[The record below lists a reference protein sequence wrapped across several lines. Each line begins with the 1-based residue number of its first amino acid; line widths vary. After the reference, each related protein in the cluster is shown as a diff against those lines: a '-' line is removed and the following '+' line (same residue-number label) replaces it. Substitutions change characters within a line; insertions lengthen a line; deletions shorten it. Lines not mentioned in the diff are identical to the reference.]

1 MPPVVTRELVELPR
15 VPTRTRRGAGALFP
29 PMVAF
34 VVLLGGWELYVR
46 VRNVKSLV
54 LPAPSKIA
62 RAVLEDRS
70 GWVAAAWVTGQEAF
84 FGFLIALGVA
94 LALAVAATTTRSVE
108 RAVLPVVTVVQL
120 IPVVALAPALVIG
133 LGFGMWPR
141 VLVAGLIA
149 FAPLTV
155 NAIAGMQAVDA
166 DALELLRSVDASRW
180 EILVRLRL
188 PHSVPYLVA
197 AARVCVGLALI
208 GAMVAEWQGSS
219 AGLGYTFSR
228 AQRTLATERMWAAVF
243 VLAIMGVAALGGI
256 ALLERRLLRWRPGR
270 LRN

>member
-1 MPPVVTRELVELPR
+1 MSTESAALPR
-15 VPTRTRRGAGALFP
+15 VSTRTRRGAGALIP
-29 PMVAF
+29 PVVAF

-46 VRNVKSLV
+46 ARDVKKLI

-62 RAVLEDRS
+62 RAVLEDRR

-84 FGFLIALGVA
+84 FGFLIALVVA
-94 LALAVAATTTRSVE
+94 LLLAVAATASRAVE

-133 LGFGMWPR
+133 LGFDMRPR
-141 VLVAGLIA
+141 VLVAALIA

-155 NAIAGMQAVDA
+155 NAIAGMQSVDA
-166 DALELLRSVDASRW
+166 DAHDLLRSVNASRF
-180 EILVRLRL
+180 EILLRLRL
-188 PHSVPYLVA
+188 PQSVPYLVA

-219 AGLGYTFSR
+219 AGLGYTFSQ
-228 AQRTLATERMWAAVF
+228 AQSVLATDRMWAAVF
-243 VLAIMGVAALGGI
+243 VLAAMGVAALGGI

>member
-1 MPPVVTRELVELPR
+1 MSTEPAALPGGSTRS
-15 VPTRTRRGAGALFP
+15 RRGAGAVLP
-29 PMVAF
+29 PLVAF
-34 VVLLGGWELYVR
+34 VVFLGGWELWVR
-46 VRNVKSLV
+46 ARNVKKLV

-62 RAVLEDRS
+62 GAVMEDRS
-70 GWVAAAWVTGQEAF
+70 AWLGAAWVTGQEAF
-84 FGFLIALGVA
+84 FGFMIALVVA
-94 LALAVAATTTRSVE
+94 LLLAVAATASRAVE

-133 LGFGMWPR
+133 LGFDMRPR
-141 VLVAGLIA
+141 VLVAALIA

-155 NAIAGMQAVDA
+155 NAIVGMQAVDSA
-166 DALELLRSVDASRW
+166 ALEVLRSVDASRW

-188 PHSVPYLVA
+188 PQSVPYLVA

-208 GAMVAEWQGSS
+208 GAMVAEWQFSS
-219 AGLGYTFSR
+219 AGLGYRFSR
-228 AQRTLATERMWAAVF
+228 AQSLLATEQMWAAVF
-243 VLAIMGVAALGGI
+243 VLAAMGVAALGAI

>member
-1 MPPVVTRELVELPR
+1 MLGPPLL
-15 VPTRTRRGAGALFP
+15 
-29 PMVAF
+29 AF
-34 VVLLGGWELYVR
+34 VALLGGWELYVR
-46 VRNVKSLV
+46 ARDVKQLI
-54 LPAPSKIA
+54 LPAPSKILA
-62 RAVLEDRS
+62 AVLEDRG

-84 FGFLIALGVA
+84 FGFLIALAAA
-94 LALAVAATTTRSVE
+94 LLLAVAATATRAAE

-141 VLVAGLIA
+141 ILVAALIT

-155 NAIAGMQAVDA
+155 NAIAGMQSVDA

-180 EILVRLRL
+180 EILLRLRL
-188 PHSVPYLVA
+188 PQSVPYLVA
-197 AARVCVGLALI
+197 AARVSVGLALI

-228 AQRTLATERMWAAVF
+228 AQAVLATDRMWAAVF
-243 VLAIMGVAALGGI
+243 VLASMGVAALGGI